1 MDDPGSFTPVIV
13 VLPDEVD
20 ITNAESMREQLR
32 TEFGAGV
39 AVVIADMTSTAFCDV
54 ACFRNL
60 LVAHDEAGANGT
72 QLRLVIGPGPVFRLL
87 MMLGLDHR
95 LAVYPSLRLAR
106 SGNSAH

>member
-1 MDDPGSFTPVIV
+1 VADPGVSTPVIV

-32 TEFGAGV
+32 TEFRPGV

-60 LVAHDEAGANGT
+60 LIAHSEAGANGT
-72 QLRLVIGPGPVFRLL
+72 QLRLVIGPGPVFRVL
-87 MMLGLDHR
+87 MMLGFDHR
-95 LAVYPSLRLAR
+95 LDVYPSLRLAHA
-106 SGNSAH
+106 GKPAD